1 MIMNKIFAIIL
12 ITLSTIL
19 SAQDQ
24 VAKDVLDKLSETTK
38 SYKNMTIGFN
48 FIFENTSQNIK
59 ETQKG
64 ILILEADNFRLE
76 MDAQTIINDGESQ
89 WVYLTDMNEVQVMED
104 DPEDDIMSPNKLFT
118 IYEKGYKYTYV
129 GAEAEKGNRLQIID
143 LFPEESGAFI
153 KVTLAVD
160 AAKNQ
165 LHKITMHDKNG
176 GTYTYLITVFSSN
189 TTVKPFTFNTA
200 EFPGVEVIDLR

>member
-1 MIMNKIFAIIL
+1 MNKIF
-12 ITLSTIL
+12 TIL
-19 SAQDQ
+19 LIALSSTLFAQDQ
-24 VAKDVLDKLSETTK
+24 VAKDVLDKLSATTK
-38 SYKNMTIGFN
+38 SYKNMTIGFD
-48 FIFENTSQNIK
+48 FILENTSQDIK

-64 ILILEADNFRLE
+64 ILVSEADNFRLE
-76 MDAQTIINDGESQ
+76 MDAQTIINNGESQ
-89 WVYLTDMNEVQVMED
+89 WVYLTDMNEVQIMEH
-104 DPEDDIMSPNKLFT
+104 DPEDDIMNPNKLFT

-129 GAEAEKGNRLQIID
+129 GAEAENGKRLQIIN

-176 GTYTYLITVFSSN
+176 GTYTYLITAFSSN
-189 TTVKPFTFNTA
+189 TTVKPFTFNA
-200 EFPGVEVIDLR
+200 ADFPEVEVIDLR

>member
-1 MIMNKIFAIIL
+1 MNKLF
-12 ITLSTIL
+12 TIL
-19 SAQDQ
+19 LIALSSTLFAQDQ
-24 VAKDVLDKLSETTK
+24 VAKDVLDKLSTTTK
-38 SYKNMTIGFN
+38 SYKNMTIGFD

-76 MDAQTIINDGESQ
+76 MDAQTIINDGKSQ
-89 WVYLTDMNEVQVMED
+89 WVYLADMNEVQIMEH

-176 GTYTYLITVFSSN
+176 GTYTYLITAFSSN
-189 TTVKPFTFNTA
+189 TTVKPFTFNA
-200 EFPGVEVIDLR
+200 ADFPGVEVIDLR

>member
-1 MIMNKIFAIIL
+1 MNKIF
-12 ITLSTIL
+12 TIL
-19 SAQDQ
+19 LIVLSSTLFAQDQ
-24 VAKDVLDKLSETTK
+24 VAKDVLDKLSATTK
-38 SYKNMTIGFN
+38 SYKNMTIGFD

-76 MDAQTIINDGESQ
+76 MDAQTVINNGESQ
-89 WVYLTDMNEVQVMED
+89 WVYLADMNEVQIMEH
-104 DPEDDIMSPNKLFT
+104 DPEDDMMSPNKLFT

-129 GAEAEKGNRLQIID
+129 GAEAEKGKRLQIID
-143 LFPEESGAFI
+143 LFPEESSAFR

-165 LHKITMHDKNG
+165 LHKITIHDKNG
-176 GTYTYLITVFSSN
+176 GTYTYLITAFSSN
-189 TTVKPFTFNTA
+189 TTIKPFTFNTA
-200 EFPGVEVIDLR
+200 DFPGVEVIDLR

>member
-1 MIMNKIFAIIL
+1 MNKIFAIIL

-129 GAEAEKGNRLQIID
+129 GAEAEKGKRLQIID

-176 GTYTYLITVFSSN
+176 GTYTYLITAFSSN
-189 TTVKPFTFNTA
+189 TNIKPFTFNA
-200 EFPGVEVIDLR
+200 ADFPGVEMIDLR